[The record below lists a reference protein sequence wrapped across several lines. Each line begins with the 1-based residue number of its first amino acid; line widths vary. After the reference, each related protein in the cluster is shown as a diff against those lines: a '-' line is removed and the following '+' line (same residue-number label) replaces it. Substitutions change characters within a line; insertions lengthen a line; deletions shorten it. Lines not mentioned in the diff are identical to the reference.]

1 VACLRFGRVRDSAA
15 VPDQDLAEAHTV
27 PFPREEPEGTGAPR
41 PAIEPEHPVLLREGA
56 LVHRVIRRAVRP
68 AIATAAVLAALT
80 GCGGTSASDEPPP
93 ARMADAGPHGA
104 LSVVLT
110 PVGAQRIGVR
120 TAVAARASRSRT
132 VVPYSALLYQ
142 SDGSNVIYQV
152 TGPLTYTLVTVSVAS
167 IQGSQVYLTGL
178 APGTAVV
185 TVGGE
190 ELLGVQDG
198 VGAQT

>member
-1 VACLRFGRVRDSAA
+1 VR
-15 VPDQDLAEAHTV
+15 L
-27 PFPREEPEGTGAPR
+27 
-41 PAIEPEHPVLLREGA
+41 GA

-68 AIATAAVLAALT
+68 VIAAVAVLAALA

-93 ARMADAGPHGA
+93 SARTANTGPHGA

-110 PVGAQRIGVR
+110 PVGVQRIGLQ
-120 TAVAARASRSRT
+120 TAVAAQAGRNRA

-142 SDGSNVIYQV
+142 SDGSSVIYTV
-152 TGPLTYTLVTVSVAS
+152 TGPLTYTLVTVGVAG
-167 IQGSQVYLTGL
+167 IQGSRVYLTGL
-178 APGTAVV
+178 APGSTVV